1 MNMTI
6 YLDGGIGGFAGD
18 ANTSHGTFYL
28 LNSKFLKFRPHKDRT
43 SFRSGPERRYAVN
56 QDAEVAIIVFA
67 GALTCS
73 GAKFNGRV
81 LATTV

>member
-6 YLDGGIGGFAGD
+6 YLDGGIGWICRRRQRVARNLLLAEQQVPEVPPAQG
-18 ANTSHGTFYL
+18 SHFVPL
-28 LNSKFLKFRPHKDRT
+28 S
-43 SFRSGPERRYAVN
+43 PERRYAVN
-56 QDAEVAIIVFA
+56 QDAEVAILAFA